1 MPLVQQLP
9 RDESPGTRTSGA
21 GRKQRGQLLCSAE
34 RVLYRPQSLSSSRGW
49 KEQSRTSTQLD
60 CSDPYLFGGGF
71 RCLCTMPLCTMPLC
85 RAQTHTVRAAGK
97 FPSPLSF
104 CGPAPAVPVSVSA
117 YPLLTPLLGWFL
129 TENTGTGTQ
138 SFSRYSSR

>member
-9 RDESPGTRTSGA
+9 RDESPGIRTSGA
-21 GRKQRGQLLCSAE
+21 GRKQQGQLLCSAE
-34 RVLYRPQSLSSSRGW
+34 RVLYRPQSLSSSGGW
-49 KEQSRTSTQLD
+49 KEQSCTSTQLD

-71 RCLCTMPLCTMPLC
+71 RCLCTTSPC

-117 YPLLTPLLGWFL
+117 YSLLTPLLGWFL

-138 SFSRYSSR
+138 SFSPYSSR